1 MVALYA
7 EYHKFNKK
15 WIKWSSLVLTVV
27 NHSGIGILVNLTDF
41 SVKKLLRLKGGS
53 TISLQNKIYNFF
65 K

>member
-41 SVKKLLRLKGGS
+41 SVKKLLGLKREAV
-53 TISLQNKIYNFF
+53 Q
-65 K
+65 